1 MFKEKKHRKAYLETF
16 NTNETVGVGGGIRS
30 LLTPLMH
37 VRNFA
42 ICILC
47 LCIHSLEEC
56 RKHVR
61 HVLWG
66 VGNSVYIL
74 HTEIKFGKGNVFGCF
89 SM

>member
-1 MFKEKKHRKAYLETF
+1 MFKERKHRKAYLEIF
-16 NTNETVGVGGGIRS
+16 STNETVGVGGVRS

-37 VRNFA
+37 VSNFA
-42 ICILC
+42 ICILW

-61 HVLWG
+61 HVHWG
-66 VGNSVYIL
+66 VGDSVYIL
-74 HTEIKFGKGNVFGCF
+74 HTERKFGKGNMFGCF